1 MKSIGVGLL
10 GFGTVGAGVI
20 AGFQK
25 NGSLL
30 AQRLGVKPVLR
41 RVADLDL
48 TSDRGVDIDPSLLT
62 TDAASVVDDA
72 SIQVVVE
79 LIGGTGIARA
89 LVTRALEQGKAVV
102 TANKALL
109 SEFGEEIFGLAQTR
123 GADLFFGASVGGGIP
138 IIRAL
143 RDGLIANRIDGVR
156 GILNGTCNYILKR
169 MEEGGLSFSDAL
181 AEAQAAGYAEAN
193 PALDID
199 GIDTAHKACILA
211 RLAYGLHVP
220 RSDIVVEGIRDL
232 ASEDIRYAR
241 DLGYRVKL
249 LAILSR
255 EKNAVT
261 VRVHPALVP
270 QGHVLASV
278 SGVFNAVMVKG
289 DLVGETLFYGRGAGR
304 MPTASTVL
312 ADIADA
318 CRHLSSGGRRGW
330 PTGDMADS
338 DRVRLRPIGELMT
351 RYYLRVML
359 RDQPGTL
366 SRISAILGKHRI
378 SIASVLQKEETDGG
392 HVPLVI
398 VTHQAREEKVRQA
411 LADIQAL
418 DTVRAPTVA
427 FRIEE

>member
-1 MKSIGVGLL
+1 MKSIGVGVL
-10 GFGTVGAGVI
+10 GFGTVGAGVV

-41 RVADLDL
+41 RVADLDV
-48 TSDRGVDIDPSLLT
+48 TTDRGVAVDASVLT
-62 TDAASVVDDA
+62 KDTLAVVDDA
-72 SIQVVVE
+72 SIQVIVE
-79 LIGGTGIARA
+79 LIGGTGIARE
-89 LVTRALEQGKAVV
+89 LVKRALERGKAVV

-109 SEFGEEIFGLAQTR
+109 AEYGEEIFGLAQKT

-138 IIRAL
+138 IIRSL
-143 RDGLIANRIDGVR
+143 RDGLIANRIDGLC
-156 GILNGTCNYILKR
+156 GILNGTCNYILTR
-169 MEEGGLSFSDAL
+169 MQEGGLDFQAAL
-181 AEAQAAGYAEAN
+181 AEAQAKGYAEAN

-199 GIDTAHKACILA
+199 GIDTAHKAAILA
-211 RLAYGLHVP
+211 RLAYGLHVS
-220 RSDIVVEGIRDL
+220 RADMVVEGIRGL

-249 LAILSR
+249 LAILGR

-270 QGHVLASV
+270 HDHVLASV

-289 DLVGETLFYGRGAGR
+289 DLVGDALFYGRGAGR
-304 MPTASTVL
+304 LPTASTVL

-330 PTGDMADS
+330 PSADMADS
-338 DRVRLRPIGELMT
+338 DRVRLRPIGELTT

-366 SRISAILGKHRI
+366 SRIAAILGSNRI
-378 SIASVLQKEETDGG
+378 SIASVLQQEVSDGG
-392 HVPLVI
+392 HVPIVI
-398 VTHQAREEKVRQA
+398 VTHQAREEKLRQA
-411 LADIQAL
+411 LAGIDGL
-418 DTVRAPTVA
+418 ETVGAPTVA
-427 FRIEE
+427 IRIED